1 MDEIALKKGKGDYVV
16 ILVDLD
22 THQVIDVLQSRLK
35 DFLIEYFT
43 NKGKA
48 FCEQIEVFCSD
59 MWTAYLE
66 TAKELFVNATIVVDR
81 FHYFSY
87 LQDVID
93 KTRKKLRKSNPKQD
107 LLKKTKW
114 MLFKNPHDLSKKETQ
129 KLIEL
134 WVIPEFKEL
143 KEIYDLKNEFRAI
156 LEKEIDKNQA
166 TILLDEW
173 VQKAKKIANDSM
185 DSFIE
190 FYQKWQQYILNYFTY
205 RVSTSL
211 IEGINNKIKLIK
223 RRGFGFAY
231 FPNFRRIVLIEFLK
245 S

>member
-22 THQVIDVLQSRLK
+22 THQVIDLLQSRLK
-35 DFLIEYFT
+35 DALIEYFT

-114 MLFKNPHDLSKKETQ
+114 TLFKNPQDLSKKEAQ

-134 WVIPEFKEL
+134 WTISEFKEL
-143 KEIYDLKNEFRAI
+143 KQIYDLKNEFRAI
-156 LEKEIDKNQA
+156 LQKEINKDQA

-173 VQKAKKIANDSM
+173 VEKAKKIANDSM
-185 DSFIE
+185 NTFIE
-190 FYQKWQQYILNYFTY
+190 FYQKWQQYILNYFTH

-223 RRGFGFAY
+223 RRGFGFAS
-231 FPNFRRIVLIEFLK
+231 FTNFRRIVLIEFLK

>member
-16 ILVDLD
+16 VLVDLD
-22 THQVIDVLQSRLK
+22 THQVIDLLPSRLK

-43 NKGKA
+43 EKGNA
-48 FCEQIEVFCSD
+48 FCEQIAVFCSD

-66 TAKELFVNATIVVDR
+66 TAKEVFVNATIVVDR

-93 KTRKKLRKSNPKQD
+93 KTRKKLRKNNPKQD

-114 MLFKNPHDLSKKETQ
+114 TLFKNPEELSKKEKQ

-134 WVIPEFKEL
+134 WTIPEFKEL
-143 KEIYDLKNEFRAI
+143 QQIYDLKNEFRDI
-156 LEKEIDKNQA
+156 LQKKIDKSQA
-166 TILLDEW
+166 TVLLDEW
-173 VQKAKKIANDSM
+173 IEKAKKIANDSM
-185 DSFIE
+185 NTFIE
-190 FYQKWQQYILNYFTY
+190 FYQKWSQYILNYFTH

-223 RRGFGFAY
+223 RRAFGFAS
-231 FPNFRRIVLIEFLK
+231 FNNFRTIVLVEFLQ